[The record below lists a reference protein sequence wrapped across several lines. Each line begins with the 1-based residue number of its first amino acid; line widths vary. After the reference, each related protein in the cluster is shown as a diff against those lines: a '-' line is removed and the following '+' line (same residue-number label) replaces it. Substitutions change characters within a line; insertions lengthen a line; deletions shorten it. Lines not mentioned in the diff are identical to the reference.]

1 MAEHEVMWIGRRPA
15 AMTPVEHA
23 ASTEAFA
30 EAVTGACAG
39 CGCEVEDYIAA
50 AGAYGSW
57 LVRFGRDG
65 RRQRLVWNGKD
76 GRLVL
81 EESDDGPGLERTRR
95 QPGQRARP
103 GALRRG
109 DSRPAGRRGP
119 CHANLNPRLPDRAPA
134 TSTARTAIT
143 ITMAMAR

>member
-1 MAEHEVMWIGRRPA
+1 MWIGRRPA

-30 EAVTGACAG
+30 EAVAGACAS

-81 EESDDGPGLERTRR
+81 EKATTGPDWSELGSSPVSERD
-95 QPGQRARP
+95 QEHFVAAIRALL
-103 GALRRG
+103 GG
-109 DSRPAGRRGP
+109 GP
-119 CHANLNPRLPDRAPA
+119 HA
-134 TSTARTAIT
+134 TQT
-143 ITMAMAR
+143 